1 MIDIAIEK
9 ELLFSS
15 GKGQLQIAFQLEQQ
29 QFLTLYGASGAG
41 KTSILRILAGLL
53 TPDTGRIIIDG
64 ITWLDTANK
73 INVPPQKRNIG
84 FLFQDYALFPNMTV
98 QENLTFALQK
108 GQEKNP
114 IKDLIELMDLGA
126 LQNRKPTTLSGGQQQ
141 RVALARAL
149 IQQPKLLLLDEPLSA
164 LDVAMRNKL
173 QAYLLQIHQTYQ
185 LTTILV
191 SHDIPE
197 ILRTSEE
204 VIVIEQGKII
214 ERGTPS
220 DIFQKETSFILKGT
234 IQALRKEAQSVKLT
248 LLVGKE
254 VIEMSVETATANNLL
269 VGNIISVEVL
279 HPIIRKYS

>member
-9 ELLFSS
+9 ELFFSS
-15 GKGQLQIAFQLEQQ
+15 GTGQLQVAFQLEQQ

-53 TPDTGRIIIDG
+53 TPDTGRIVVDG
-64 ITWLDTANK
+64 VTWLDTTKK
-73 INVPPQKRNIG
+73 INIPPQKRSIG

-98 QENLTFALQK
+98 QENLEFALKK
-108 GQEKNP
+108 GQEKKP

-164 LDVAMRNKL
+164 LDIVMRNKL
-173 QAYLLQIHQTYQ
+173 QEYLLQIHQAYE

-197 ILRTSEE
+197 ILKTSEE

-220 DIFQKETSFILKGT
+220 DIFKSQTSFKIKGVIQAIQKE
-234 IQALRKEAQSVKLT
+234 EESVKLIV
-248 LLVGKE
+248 LVGEE
-254 VIEMSVETATANNLL
+254 VIEMKVEVTTANQLKIGDL
-269 VGNIISVEVL
+269 ISVEIL
-279 HPIIRKYS
+279 QPIIRKHS

>member
-254 VIEMSVETATANNLL
+254 IIEMSVETATANNLL